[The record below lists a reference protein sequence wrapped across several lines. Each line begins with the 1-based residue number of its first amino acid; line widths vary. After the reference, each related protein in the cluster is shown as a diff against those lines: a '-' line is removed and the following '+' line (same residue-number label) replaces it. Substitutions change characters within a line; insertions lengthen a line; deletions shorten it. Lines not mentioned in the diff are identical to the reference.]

1 MAFGYIR
8 VANEKT
14 DGTIDQQKQLLIHF
28 MESQGLPVYGFY
40 VDFDYSFTNP
50 MKRKG
55 FLDMYQEIIKKPADI
70 IIVDTPVLTC
80 KLYDYNTIVNL
91 CNALNIYIFSV
102 FQKAALSL
110 DALHIDLSADI
121 KPFID
126 ELGREKKV
134 RNMLY
139 EKKKQKSQKYHE
151 A

>member
-55 FLDMYQEIIKKPADI
+55 FLDMYQEIIKKPTDI

-80 KLYDYNTIVNL
+80 KLYDYNTIVNV
-91 CNALNIYIFSV
+91 CNTLNINIYSA
-102 FQKAALSL
+102 FQKVALTC
-110 DALHIDLSADI
+110 DAVYVDLSTDI
-121 KPFID
+121 KAYID
-126 ELGREKKV
+126 ELEREKKV
-134 RNMLY
+134 RNMLSGR
-139 EKKKQKSQKYHE
+139 KKHFLN
-151 A
+151 